1 MIIQNFETL
10 FLPVTPNDSYI
21 YLPKERFLDGRK
33 ISYIIPLS
41 SGSYNGVPI
50 VHDLQN
56 YYIDIFNNK
65 SQIYNKMNLLS
76 LTEYNLNKID
86 SIIDFDLTK
95 IEIKTKENTD
105 KYLAICVV
113 YCTENKMPN
122 TPTKNIIQL
131 NSNRSGIVKLSEI
144 GGYQLKNK
152 RIRKIE
158 TVGFYRD
165 FCYLTIRTKE
175 NNNNLYNI
183 PTELLFVNEQIS
195 DKDLFFDNII
205 IDPDNSYIDM
215 NSENNLSLIF
225 NF

>member
-41 SGSYNGVPI
+41 GGSYHGIPI
-50 VHDLQN
+50 VSDLQN

-65 SQIYNKMNLLS
+65 SQIYNKMNLVS
-76 LTEYNLNKID
+76 LIVYNINKID

-95 IEIKTKENTD
+95 IEIKTKENTA

-122 TPTKNIIQL
+122 TPTNNIIQL
-131 NSNRSGIVKLSEI
+131 NSNGSGIVKLSEI

-158 TVGFYRD
+158 TVGLYSKSCF
-165 FCYLTIRTKE
+165 LTIRTKD

-183 PTELLFVNEQIS
+183 PTELLFENEQIS
-195 DKDLFFDNII
+195 DKDLYFDNII
-205 IDPDNSYIDM
+205 IDPDNSYINM
-215 NSENNLSLIF
+215 NGQNNISLIF
-225 NF
+225 KY

>member
-183 PTELLFVNEQIS
+183 PTELLFGNEQIS

>member
-10 FLPVTPNDSYI
+10 FLPVTQNDSYI

-33 ISYIIPLS
+33 VSYIIPLS
-41 SGSYNGVPI
+41 RGSYNGIPI
-50 VHDLQN
+50 VSDLQN

-65 SQIYNKMNLLS
+65 SQIYNKLNLSS
-76 LTEYNLNKID
+76 LTWYNLSKID
-86 SIIDFDLTK
+86 SVIDFDLTK
-95 IEIKTKENTD
+95 IEIKNKVNTN

-113 YCTENKMPN
+113 YCTDNKMPN
-122 TPTKNIIQL
+122 TPTNNTIQL

-152 RIRKIE
+152 RIKKIE
-158 TVGFYRD
+158 TAGLYRD
-165 FCYLTIRTKE
+165 FCFLTIRTKD

-183 PTELLFVNEQIS
+183 PTELLFDKGQIS
-195 DKDLFFDNII
+195 DKDLYFDNII

-215 NSENNLSLIF
+215 NGHNNLSLIF
-225 NF
+225 SF

>member
-21 YLPKERFLDGRK
+21 YLPKERFLDSRK
-33 ISYIIPLS
+33 VSYIIPLS

-183 PTELLFVNEQIS
+183 PTELLFGNEQIS

-225 NF
+225 SF